1 MKPMAIQSKQEMK
14 SCPSMG
20 RNQAILLAKKKAL
33 LGMER
38 LKGGSSQPTRIGSLL
53 KERIKMMYRRQHG
66 GPGNP
71 CSEGRPK
78 KKGTRPTN

>member
-33 LGMER
+33 LGTKR
-38 LKGGSSQPTRIGSLL
+38 LKEAAVNQPEKDPRS
-53 KERIKMMYRRQHG
+53 KERIKMVHRKRHK

-71 CSEGRPK
+71 CSEG
-78 KKGTRPTN
+78 